1 MTRSRNQIPR
11 KFVVAMLG
19 TMVVVVSAPAQ
30 HLQQG
35 RWASKDDPVAKR
47 MIEMERD
54 WAEDGCKQKGPK
66 NRFSLTIFK
75 VRLREA
81 SDTTKLRHSSTIRP

>member
-1 MTRSRNQIPR
+1 MRKRNQIAR
-11 KFVVAMLG
+11 NFVVAILG
-19 TMVVVVSAPAQ
+19 TIVVVSAPAQ

-54 WAEDGCKQKGPK
+54 WAEDGCKQKGVAEA
-66 NRFSLTIFK
+66 FLADDFQGA
-75 VRLREA
+75 RLREA
-81 SDTTKLRHSSTIRP
+81 SATTKLRLSSTAHP